1 MRGHV
6 GYVGGCGVMLG
17 MKAVCGA
24 MFGMWGHVGYVGGV
38 YGPCWVC
45 RWCGGRV
52 GYVWGHVGYV
62 GGVWGHV
69 G

>member
-38 YGPCWVC
+38 GAMLGMYGAML
-45 RWCGGRV
+45 GM
-52 GYVWGHVGYV
+52 
-62 GGVWGHV
+62 
-69 G
+69 